1 MEENE
6 GDMEKGVKEKQ
17 GVQAS
22 PVSAV
27 LNSKWFFLKVVPEG
41 ASCLMLCP
49 REPQAWV
56 GKLCPDS
63 KPD

>member
-22 PVSAV
+22 PVSV
-27 LNSKWFFLKVVPEG
+27 WCIDSKCFFLKVVPEG
-41 ASCLMLCP
+41 ASCLML
-49 REPQAWV
+49 
-56 GKLCPDS
+56 
-63 KPD
+63 